1 MMRKLLVSLL
11 SVGMFL
17 GVFGVAND
25 NMDSPN
31 AMELT
36 VQADTNSDNTQTI
49 SYQVYDRDSDT
60 RSNVNPY
67 FTNSATVTPNDEGT
81 YKVTLTARIAHVSGV
96 TGIDVPTIDNQTPK
110 ISDSYLKLGKRYVDI
125 SFNVD
130 NPSDLSETIQGTVQ
144 TKLGP
149 INVDQVPVDFK
160 FDSSTLAAKD
170 NNNSLADSLQSI
182 TETENNLNNTIN
194 NAKGLIDNAKSDVAN
209 AKSILT
215 PIVTDSDTTE
225 TNNNS
230 SNNDS
235 DKTVLKELTYKIAKN
250 DGDGSFIS
258 PYFTNTAKVMQNPDG
273 TYYVEVTMKYPKKFG
288 NKAFQINSINN
299 VQPYN
304 LSFTSQGDSN
314 YIKFNFPINKL
325 TDLSNLIPG
334 NISINLPDY
343 GLTKDLGFNFDFGS
357 LNSSELSKLT
367 NSSNVSDTLASLS
380 NMSKSSSVKAV
391 DDNTEKTGTLP
402 QTGNQG
408 NHALVLIGSLILVL
422 WIILLKGTYLKR

>member
-1 MMRKLLVSLL
+1 M
-11 SVGMFL
+11 
-17 GVFGVAND
+17 
-25 NMDSPN
+25 
-31 AMELT
+31 
-36 VQADTNSDNTQTI
+36 
-49 SYQVYDRDSDT
+49 
-60 RSNVNPY
+60 
-67 FTNSATVTPNDEGT
+67 
-81 YKVTLTARIAHVSGV
+81 
-96 TGIDVPTIDNQTPK
+96 
-110 ISDSYLKLGKRYVDI
+110 
-125 SFNVD
+125 
-130 NPSDLSETIQGTVQ
+130 
-144 TKLGP
+144 
-149 INVDQVPVDFK
+149 
-160 FDSSTLAAKD
+160 
-170 NNNSLADSLQSI
+170 
-182 TETENNLNNTIN
+182 
-194 NAKGLIDNAKSDVAN
+194 
-209 AKSILT
+209 T

-380 NMSKSSSVKAV
+380 DMSKPSSVKAV